1 MSKLLFN
8 IHDMTLILVI
18 AACLLH
24 VFTLYSQAKKQQYQ
38 AFLCL
43 FLTSVAIATFDTLI
57 YWSDEIKLQLSPLS
71 PHIFFIFKFSLF
83 IQAPLLYFFTKSL
96 IYSDFKFKKSDYYH
110 FLPAVLYMVCIP
122 IIYATMGPENLQQ
135 SISNY
140 LTLYN
145 NNIFRLFLWGSKISF
160 VAYGF
165 LAFWILKTHKDR
177 LKNIKSNTEGID
189 GQWLQLLVIGFL
201 LLWLWGTITQLL
213 TQINLQAHFLALS
226 QNYFR
231 FFIVN
236 VLVFLSVSRSH
247 DMHSQSVTEKET
259 ALSSAQTYTE
269 EQVER
274 VNDAMKNRKVYLD
287 PDLSLEQL
295 SEITSLPQ
303 RLLSSIV
310 NRQFEK
316 NFFEFVNYYRV
327 EHAKSLLNDKNK
339 KISMLD
345 VMAESGF
352 NSKSAFNRFFKKFT
366 GMTPTQY
373 KSKA

>member
-8 IHDMTLILVI
+8 INDMTLILVI

-24 VFTLYSQAKKQQYQ
+24 VFTLYSQAKRYQFQ

-57 YWSDEIKLQLSPLS
+57 YWSDEIKRQFEAVS

-83 IQAPLLYFFTKSL
+83 VQAPLLYFFTKSL
-96 IYSDFKFKKSDYYH
+96 IYSDFKFQKQDYYH
-110 FLPAVLYMVCIP
+110 FIPAILFLAAIP
-122 IIYATMGPENLQQ
+122 LIYITMGQTKLLEGIYNYSILYENP
-135 SISNY
+135 
-140 LTLYN
+140 
-145 NNIFRLFLWGSKISF
+145 IFRFFLWGSKLSY

-165 LAFWILKTHKDR
+165 LSFWILKTHKDR
-177 LKNIKSNTEGID
+177 LEDIKSNTEGID

-201 LLWLWGTITQLL
+201 LIWLWGTITQIL
-213 TQINLQAHFLALS
+213 TQMDVQAHSLALT

-231 FFIVN
+231 FFLVN
-236 VLVFLSVSRSH
+236 ILVFLSISRSH
-247 DMHSQSVTEKET
+247 DIHRQSVTQET
-259 ALSSAQTYTE
+259 NLSNVQAYTE

-274 VNDAMKNRKVYLD
+274 VNDAMLNRRVYLD

-295 SEITSLPQ
+295 SETTSLPQ
-303 RLLSSIV
+303 RLLSSII

-316 NFFEFVNYYRV
+316 NFFEYVNYYRV
-327 EHAKSLLNDKNK
+327 EHAKSLLGEKDK

-373 KSKA
+373 KSKH